1 MRSIIHRFI
10 FTLALVGASFF
21 SYAQLPT
28 NSIPFTDQQLMQL
41 FGVGTEKMVKPSQL
55 EARAIELGFTP
66 TQLPELKKRLEQMR
80 AGASLLGAKD
90 GQFNTDA
97 YEPRRYTGVDSRSYA
112 KKLKDSSNANTLT
125 VFGSELFETEEL
137 SFTPD
142 LSIATPQ
149 NYLLGAGDQLVI
161 DVFGVSDLTQ
171 KLRVSPEGYVRYPN
185 YGPIKVGG
193 LSIESA
199 TAAIKTSLAKIYPG
213 IRSGAVQVQV
223 SLGQIRSIRVTL
235 IGEVKRPGSITVSS
249 LSTLM
254 NALYLSGGPTDIGSL
269 RTIQL
274 VRSGKQ
280 LVEFDLYDFLFR
292 GDLSKNLLL
301 QDGDVIRLATCQTR
315 VALKGAFNKPALYEA
330 KVGETA
336 NDILGYAG
344 GLSPMAVKDVI
355 AVIRMGATRREALSI
370 TTTQL
375 ASFNLLPGDTLIA
388 DTLNS
393 KFNNRV
399 LVSGTVER
407 PGQYGAKE
415 TGTLSKLLSLVSPTE
430 EAYFDRA
437 ILRRINQQAEPTL
450 LSFSINE
457 IRAGQFDM
465 SLQSEDSI
473 HVFKKDD
480 IREALTVTINGE
492 INKPGKYTFFSRMR
506 ALDLVL
512 LAGGF
517 SEGASLSQIE
527 ISRRLR
533 SSNAKGDTAVYAV
546 IKTIN
551 LDQTTVAAEI
561 DDELQP
567 FDIVSVRRSPGYK
580 SQLRVSLEGEVLFP
594 GTYALSGKQE
604 RLSDLIKRAGGL
616 RDQAFAQGATLLRTT
631 YTQNFIS
638 DTLMITA
645 KKELYKKNNEANEF
659 NEIFTKEIPLG
670 SYDEDSLLSEIKKR
684 FLKPVGI
691 ELDQALRNPGSS
703 ADIFLEEGDVLR
715 IPRQLQ
721 TVQTF
726 GAVNV
731 PKQIVYNSGLTY
743 RGIIRQ
749 SGGFAANAHR
759 KRGYAVYAN
768 GQVSNARQ
776 FLFLRF
782 NPRIRPG
789 AEVYVPLKADR
800 KSIST
805 GEVVGIISGLASVLG
820 FLVVILRQ

>member
-1 MRSIIHRFI
+1 MRLVFHKLIFI
-10 FTLALVGASFF
+10 LALTGASLL

-28 NSIPFTDQQLMQL
+28 NSIPFTDQQLLQL
-41 FGVGTEKMVKPSQL
+41 FGVGTEKMVKPSQF
-55 EARAIELGFTP
+55 EARATELGFTP
-66 TQLPELKKRLEQMR
+66 AQLPELKKRLEQLR
-80 AGASLLGAKD
+80 AGAAGIMNKEGLTHSD
-90 GQFNTDA
+90 VYDT
-97 YEPRRYTGVDSRSYA
+97 RRLSTGTNRSYRNWYP
-112 KKLKDSSNANTLT
+112 DSASTQLSI
-125 VFGSELFETEEL
+125 FGSDIFENEDL

-142 LSIATPQ
+142 LTIATPQ
-149 NYLLGAGDQLVI
+149 NYILGAGDQLIV

-171 KLRVSPEGYVRYPN
+171 KLRVSPEGYIRYPN

-193 LSIESA
+193 LSIETA
-199 TAAIKTSLAKIYPG
+199 TAAIKTALSKIYPG

-235 IGEVKRPGSITVSS
+235 IGEVKRPGTVTVSS
-249 LSTLM
+249 LSTLL
-254 NALYLSGGPTDIGSL
+254 NALYLSGGPTEIGSL
-269 RTIQL
+269 RSIQL
-274 VRSGKQ
+274 VRNGKQ
-280 LVEFDLYDFLFR
+280 LVDFDLYDFLFR

-301 QDGDVIRLATCQTR
+301 QDGDVIRLATCNTR

-330 KVGETA
+330 TSSETA
-336 NDILGYAG
+336 KDLVAYAG
-344 GLSPMAVKDVI
+344 GISPMAVKDMI
-355 AVIRMGATRREALSI
+355 SVIRMGTSRREALSI
-370 TTTQL
+370 SLDQL
-375 ASFNLLPGDTLIA
+375 ATFKLSPGDTLLA
-388 DTLNS
+388 DSINK

-399 LVSGTVER
+399 LVTGEVER
-407 PGQYGAKE
+407 PGLYGAKE
-415 TGTLSKLLSLVSPTE
+415 TGKLSQLLALVSPTE
-430 EAYFDRA
+430 EAYLDRA
-437 ILRRINQQAEPTL
+437 LIRRMTDRQEPSL

-457 IRAGQFDM
+457 VRSGKFDLQ
-465 SLQSEDSI
+465 LQSEDFI
-473 HVFKKDD
+473 HIFNKRD
-480 IREALTVTINGE
+480 IREPLTVTINGE
-492 INKPGKYTFFSRMR
+492 VNKPGKFDFFTGMSAM
-506 ALDLVL
+506 DLVL
-512 LAGGF
+512 MAGGF

-533 SSNAKGDTAVYAV
+533 SATANGDTSVYAV
-546 IKTIN
+546 IKTLN
-551 LDQTTVAAEI
+551 LDQNKQSAEI
-561 DDELQP
+561 DDELQA
-567 FDIVSVRRSPGYK
+567 FDIVSVRRAPGYK

-594 GTYALSGKQE
+594 GTYTLSGKQE

-616 RDQAFAQGATLLRTT
+616 RDQAFTQGATLLRTT

-645 KKELYKKNNEANEF
+645 KNELYKKNNEGNQFSEL
-659 NEIFTKEIPLG
+659 IKKDIPVG
-670 SYDEDSLLSEIKKR
+670 SYDQDSLLSEIKKR

-691 ELDQALRNPGSS
+691 QLDQALRNPGS
-703 ADIFLEEGDVLR
+703 ADDIFLEEGDVLR

-731 PKQIVYNSGLTY
+731 AKQIVYGNGLTY
-743 RGIIRQ
+743 RGVIRQ

-789 AEVYVPLKADR
+789 AEIYVPLKSEKR
-800 KSIST
+800 SLST
-805 GEVVGIISGLASVLG
+805 GEAVSIVSGFASVLG

>member
-1 MRSIIHRFI
+1 MRLVFHKLIFI
-10 FTLALVGASFF
+10 LALIGASLF

-28 NSIPFTDQQLMQL
+28 NSIPFTDQQLLQL

-55 EARAIELGFTP
+55 EARATELGFTP
-66 TQLPELKKRLEQMR
+66 AQLPELKKRLEQLR
-80 AGASLLGAKD
+80 AGAAGVMNKEGLTHSD
-90 GQFNTDA
+90 VYDT
-97 YEPRRYTGVDSRSYA
+97 RRLSTGTNRSYRNWYP
-112 KKLKDSSNANTLT
+112 DSASTQLSI
-125 VFGSELFETEEL
+125 FGSDIFENEDL

-142 LSIATPQ
+142 LTIATPQ
-149 NYLLGAGDQLVI
+149 NYILGAGDQLIV

-171 KLRVSPEGYVRYPN
+171 KLRVSPEGYIRYPN

-193 LSIESA
+193 LSVETA
-199 TAAIKTSLAKIYPG
+199 TATIKTALSKIYPG
-213 IRSGAVQVQV
+213 IRSGAVQLQV

-235 IGEVKRPGSITVSS
+235 IGEVKRPGTVTVSS
-249 LSTLM
+249 LSTLL

-269 RTIQL
+269 RSIQL
-274 VRSGKQ
+274 VRNGKQ
-280 LVEFDLYDFLFR
+280 LVDFDLYDFLFR

-301 QDGDVIRLATCQTR
+301 QDGDVIRLATCNTR

-330 KVGETA
+330 KSSETA
-336 NDILGYAG
+336 KDLVAYAG
-344 GLSPMAVKDVI
+344 GISPMAVKDMI
-355 AVIRMGATRREALSI
+355 SVIRMGTSRREALSI
-370 TTTQL
+370 SLEQL
-375 ASFNLLPGDTLIA
+375 ATFKLSPGDTLLA
-388 DTLNS
+388 DSINK

-399 LVSGTVER
+399 LVTGEVER
-407 PGQYGAKE
+407 PGLYGAKE
-415 TGTLSKLLSLVSPTE
+415 TGKLSQLLSLVTPTE
-430 EAYFDRA
+430 EAYLERALIRRMSDR
-437 ILRRINQQAEPTL
+437 QEPSL

-457 IRAGQFDM
+457 VRSGKFDLQ
-465 SLQSEDSI
+465 LQSEDSI
-473 HVFKKDD
+473 HIFNKRD
-480 IREALTVTINGE
+480 IREPLTVTINGE
-492 INKPGKYTFFSRMR
+492 VNKPGKFDFFVGMSAM
-506 ALDLVL
+506 DLVL
-512 LAGGF
+512 MAGGF

-533 SSNAKGDTAVYAV
+533 SATANGDTSVYAV
-546 IKTIN
+546 IKTLN
-551 LDQTTVAAEI
+551 LDQNKQSAEI
-561 DDELQP
+561 DDELQA
-567 FDIVSVRRSPGYK
+567 FDIVSVRRAPGYK

-594 GTYALSGKQE
+594 GTYTLSGKQE

-616 RDQAFAQGATLLRTT
+616 RDQAFTQGATLLRTT

-645 KKELYKKNNEANEF
+645 KNELYKKNNEGNQFSEL
-659 NEIFTKEIPLG
+659 IKKDIPVG
-670 SYDEDSLLSEIKKR
+670 SYDQDSLLSEIKKR

-691 ELDQALRNPGSS
+691 QLDQALRNPGS
-703 ADIFLEEGDVLR
+703 ADDIFLEEGDVLR

-731 PKQIVYNSGLTY
+731 AKQIVYNNGLTY
-743 RGIIRQ
+743 RGVIRQ

-789 AEVYVPLKADR
+789 AEIYVPLKSEKR
-800 KSIST
+800 SLST
-805 GEVVGIISGLASVLG
+805 GEAVSIVSGLASVLG